1 MARATPSPHIML
13 FRKLLKNKNKAD
25 GIKPSA
31 FLLIK
36 PRIIADTGHFY

>member
-1 MARATPSPHIML
+1 MAKATPSPHIML
-13 FRKLLKNKNKAD
+13 FRKHLKNKNKAD
-25 GIKPSA
+25 GLIPTA